1 MRTRTSQIP
10 SGFTLIEVVITLCV
24 FVLLA
29 AAVFSIF
36 SATLESAA
44 GLQDN
49 QARNDEVQSL
59 GAWLKR
65 SLLDMPASGTVV
77 SYHRDDMPFHVAGL
91 VWGVGNDL
99 QALDLHLQANGE
111 YTLRLAAYQPS
122 SSPSYQVSGLTDTL
136 ALPQFVNEVERD
148 DSALAWRTLVRDLK
162 AADWRFL
169 PFNTNEWLDASLG
182 QKPAIVELTFQQAG
196 APAPVTEDFW
206 IPPTQSPRI
215 LAIPTTPAVSS
226 NP

>member
-1 MRTRTSQIP
+1 MKTRTSPVP

-36 SATLESAA
+36 GATLESAA

-49 QARNDEVQSL
+49 QARNDQTEAL
-59 GAWLKR
+59 GAWFKR
-65 SLLDMPASGTVV
+65 SLLDMPANGTVV
-77 SYHRDDMPFHVAGL
+77 SYRRDDIPFHVAGL
-91 VWGVGNDL
+91 VWGAGNDL
-99 QALDLHLQANGE
+99 RALDLHLQANGE

-122 SSPSYQVSGLTDTL
+122 SSSSYQVGGLTGLL

-148 DSALAWRTLVRDLK
+148 DSALAWRTLVHDLK

-169 PFNTNEWLDASLG
+169 PFNTDQWLDASLG

-196 APAPVTEDFW
+196 ATAPVTEDFW
-206 IPPTQSPRI
+206 IPPTQLPRGV
-215 LAIPTTPAVSS
+215 AIPTTPAVSS